1 MILKAEQVSKRY
13 FRKTGEANHF
23 FAVKGASL
31 ELKPGAVTVLMG
43 RSGSGKTT
51 LLHMLSGLL
60 KPTEGKILLDGTDI
74 YSIDDEALSKLRN
87 EKIGVVPQ
95 GKSALETLTVME
107 NILLPVSLYGKASNV
122 QAAEAWLEK
131 LGIASLRDAMPGE
144 LSGGEL
150 RRMAVARALIGSPDV
165 VLADEPTGDLDDENT
180 KLVLSVLREAA
191 DMGAAVL
198 IVTHENEA
206 LSYADQAYRMQNG
219 LLEPYAEKQS

>member
-74 YSIDDEALSKLRN
+74 YSLDDEVLSKLRN

>member
-1 MILKAEQVSKRY
+1 M
-13 FRKTGEANHF
+13 N
-23 FAVKGASL
+23 L
-31 ELKPGAVTVLMG
+31 EDLGNLG
-43 RSGSGKTT
+43 NF
-51 LLHMLSGLL
+51 
-60 KPTEGKILLDGTDI
+60 GT
-74 YSIDDEALSKLRN
+74 ALSKTYPLHNASVQNVAYALSEYLDTKKNMITQTMRTRN
-87 EKIGVVPQ
+87 GYLVQCKGDANADWTKYIGLDASVDIKLIPMEKDLIVEITT
-95 GKSALETLTVME
+95 GK
-107 NILLPVSLYGKASNV
+107 
-122 QAAEAWLEK
+122 WLEK

>member
-74 YSIDDEALSKLRN
+74 YSLDDEGLSKLRN

-122 QAAEAWLEK
+122 QAAEGWLEK

-150 RRMAVARALIGSPDV
+150 RRMAIARALIGSPDV

-206 LSYADQAYRMQNG
+206 LSYADQAYRMQNW

>member
-74 YSIDDEALSKLRN
+74 YSLDDEGLSKLRN

-122 QAAEAWLEK
+122 QAAEGWLEK

-150 RRMAVARALIGSPDV
+150 RRMAIARALIGSPDV

>member
-74 YSIDDEALSKLRN
+74 YSLDDEVLSKLRN
-87 EKIGVVPQ
+87 EEIGVVPQ

-131 LGIASLRDAMPGE
+131 LGIASLRDAVPGE

-150 RRMAVARALIGSPDV
+150 RRMAIARALIGSPDAL
-165 VLADEPTGDLDDENT
+165 LADEPTGDLDDENT

>member
-60 KPTEGKILLDGTDI
+60 KPTEGKILLDGADI
-74 YSIDDEALSKLRN
+74 YSLDDEALSKLRN

-95 GKSALETLTVME
+95 GKSALETLTVLE
-107 NILLPVSLYGKASNV
+107 NILLPLNLYGAKADS
-122 QAAEAWLEK
+122 QTAEKRLEK
-131 LGIASLRDAMPGE
+131 LDIASLRDAMPGE

-150 RRMAVARALIGSPDV
+150 RRMAIARALIGSPDV

>member
-74 YSIDDEALSKLRN
+74 YSLDDEALSKLWN

-150 RRMAVARALIGSPDV
+150 RRMAVARALIGSPDAL
-165 VLADEPTGDLDDENT
+165 LADEPTGDLDDENT